1 MTVVKAVKISKIL
14 GDFRA
19 CASESVNNVALTQV
33 TTGTEH
39 WRANFHNI
47 QKFTLT

>member
-1 MTVVKAVKISKIL
+1 MTLVKAVKISKIL

-19 CASESVNNVALTQV
+19 YAVVNNVALTQV

-39 WRANFHNI
+39 WRANFHNQCI